1 MFEWFN
7 TDITAKEIET
17 SIRKLKT
24 NESPGNDQLINGY
37 FMNSATY
44 LSRTNEPLK
53 NAIPR
58 HIPTSVVQINC
69 INPNSQKR
77 KQHSKIGFNW
87 LFSSHLDDI
96 YKNYTYMCERNT
108 LSIVINYRGKYPWF
122 LIVRYHSLSKCRKGG
137 GVHF

>member
-1 MFEWFN
+1 MNIHLRIIFANYIDSDSPMFEWFN

-77 KQHSKIGFNW
+77 KQHW
-87 LFSSHLDDI
+87 LQNQFQ
-96 YKNYTYMCERNT
+96 
-108 LSIVINYRGKYPWF
+108 
-122 LIVRYHSLSKCRKGG
+122 LIVFITFGR
-137 GVHF
+137 F

>member
-44 LSRTNEPLK
+44 LSLYQWAFEKYNSPAYSHFRG
-53 NAIPR
+53 
-58 HIPTSVVQINC
+58 
-69 INPNSQKR
+69 PNQ
-77 KQHSKIGFNW
+77 
-87 LFSSHLDDI
+87 L
-96 YKNYTYMCERNT
+96 Y
-108 LSIVINYRGKYPWF
+108 
-122 LIVRYHSLSKCRKGG
+122 
-137 GVHF
+137 